1 MQDVQKVHAAMLR
14 HENGSV
20 PDGDSLKL
28 PQAPETDANV
38 GHDDAVE
45 PESGTACVA
54 LLVAQ

>member
-20 PDGDSLKL
+20 PNGDSLKP
-28 PQAPETDANV
+28 PQLPETDANV

-45 PESGTACVA
+45 PPSGRACVA
-54 LLVAQ
+54 SSVGR

>member
-28 PQAPETDANV
+28 PQIPETDANL
-38 GHDDAVE
+38 GHDDAIE
-45 PESGTACVA
+45 PDPERGCVT
-54 LLVAQ
+54 LPVVQ